1 MKAPAT
7 PLLGLWVCTLAGA
20 LAAQPIRA
28 SDALSAA
35 PSDGAPS
42 KPVIMGGDGK
52 SLPPELLRQIEEQLK
67 AEAEKRPDGAEPSAP
82 QIRIL
87 GADGKPVPPEVARRL
102 QEQLKDLVPPAAD
115 KDSGP
120 NQTSPKE
127 PVDKQPIVVSSQR
140 PRGAIDSDIPPE
152 RTFNQLD
159 IRALGAENIA
169 AVLDTIGSQ
178 TASNRGRGDSAPVTL
193 LNGRRVA
200 DFAEIARIP
209 AEAIERMEIFPE
221 EVALQYGFRADQKV
235 VNIVTFPNFRSRVG
249 QASALVPGEGGRDSW
264 IANADYLKLAG
275 DTRIALGASYS
286 RADQLLESQRDIRQF
301 AAAPD
306 LGTARTLLPETESFG
321 VNGVVS
327 GHVLSDVAATL
338 NGRIDVSRNDS
349 LLGTDGARLLQ
360 RDSDRSLVHVGT
372 TFSGRSGR
380 WQWSALGNFD
390 RSKTEI
396 QTDRAGIG
404 NRRDAAR
411 STDTLTN
418 VDLLASG
425 PLATLPAGP
434 FTASL
439 RVGAEFRD
447 FSSRA
452 EFAGNDVRSDLAR
465 DRGAAQINL
474 GLPLLG
480 DAGGKASPLGHLAL
494 NGNAAFERL
503 SDAGSLWTYGFGL
516 NWSPAKG
523 IDLVASVTRE
533 EGAPSLE
540 QLGGPVLV
548 TPNVR
553 TFDFARREVV
563 DLTRISGGNA
573 ALRNDDRQLVRLGL
587 NLRPLASTDLTFSI
601 DYVRTRIDDPI
612 AAFPIV
618 TPQVEAAFPERFARS
633 ATGQLLR
640 IDSRPINF
648 AAAHQQQLRWGVN
661 FTRPLGEV
669 PEFMRNAQV
678 RVVTSEAEARRL
690 FPNAE
695 MVRAQPGSA
704 TFQGASNL
712 TSRFFVSLY
721 HNWYLEDEIVLRPGV
736 PVLNLLEDGAVDFL
750 GGRRRHEIDL
760 QAGVFKRGL
769 GARLS
774 ASWRSGTRIAE
785 TGTVAGDLRFND
797 LAVVNLALFANLAER
812 FGGETAPRWLKGMRA
827 SIGITNLFNTRP
839 QVRDAAGTVPL
850 SYQSAYLDPLGRVFS
865 FSLRKL
871 L

>member
-20 LAAQPIRA
+20 LAAQPIGA
-28 SDALSAA
+28 SDALSAP

-42 KPVIMGGDGK
+42 KPVIMGGDGE

-67 AEAEKRPDGAEPSAP
+67 ADAEKRPDGAEPSAP

-102 QEQLKDLVPPAAD
+102 QEQLKDLVPPAPH

-120 NQTSPKE
+120 DQTSPKE

-178 TASNRGRGDSAPVTL
+178 TASNRGRGDSTPVTL

-439 RVGAEFRD
+439 RLGAEFRD

-533 EGAPSLE
+533 EGAPSLK

-573 ALRNDDRQLVRLGL
+573 ALRNDDRQLVRFGL

-669 PEFMRNAQV
+669 PEFMPNAQV

-797 LAVVNLALFANLAER
+797 LTVVNLALFANLAER
-812 FGGETAPRWLKGMRA
+812 FGGETAPRWLKGTRA